1 MTGKIS
7 ARLKLPVRCVDG
19 QWEFALGGAVPVR
32 PGAEAEL
39 VIESSQITDL
49 GFLQRVTQRVVVQ
62 FLPLGTALA
71 VALTP
76 RSPDGERMLGLPTLD
91 RLDGPFPVAS
101 RHLPSMATRF
111 ATVVLRSPAELFSTG
126 AQPGAT
132 AGGLW
137 LTVSG
142 LWHCELS
149 SPAVSFPK
157 AYGLEPARSLNH
169 AFTLLSEKF
178 ETHRI
183 SHTGNVFQRVF
194 YREHDGWWRPLRQL
208 RERAVNRAENA
219 ILASGWAEIEA
230 ALGWCRWQAGGEP
243 SHDE

>member
-1 MTGKIS
+1 MTKKIP

-19 QWEFALGGAVPVR
+19 HWEFALGGGIPVC

-39 VIESSQITDL
+39 VVETSQITDL
-49 GFLQRVTQRVVVQ
+49 DFLERVTQEVAVQ
-62 FLPLGTALA
+62 FLPEGAELL

-76 RSPDGERMLGLPTLD
+76 RSSAGERMLKAPTLD
-91 RLDGPFPVAS
+91 RLDGPLPVAS
-101 RHLPSMATRF
+101 RHLPSASTRF
-111 ATVVLRSPAELFSTG
+111 ATVTLRTPAELFSDGT
-126 AQPGAT
+126 QPDAT

-137 LTVSG
+137 LTVTG
-142 LWHCELS
+142 LWDCELS

-169 AFTLLSEKF
+169 AFTRLSEKF

-194 YREHDGWWRPLRQL
+194 YRERGGWWRPLRQL
-208 RERAVNRAENA
+208 REIAIDRAENA
-219 ILASGWAEIEA
+219 VLASGWAAIEA
-230 ALGWCRWQAGGEP
+230 ALGWCRWEPGGDP
-243 SHDE
+243 RDA